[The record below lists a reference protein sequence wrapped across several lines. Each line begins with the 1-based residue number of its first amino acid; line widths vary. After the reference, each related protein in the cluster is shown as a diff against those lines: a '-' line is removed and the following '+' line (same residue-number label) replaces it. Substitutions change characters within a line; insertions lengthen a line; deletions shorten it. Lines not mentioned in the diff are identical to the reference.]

1 MATKT
6 ELRKKAIELGKE
18 RREAMTT
25 NEEEQKFDELK
36 AAIKSQGELHEE
48 LMHPEG
54 DDEEEKIQLDAAQ
67 KAFDNVLKGTKQLAE
82 IELERKK
89 LAQQKEKDE
98 KDRKN
103 RTLVEGIKTGCEI
116 ATTAAVMIFTA
127 CENKKSRIFE
137 TSADYMSSVS
147 KSTNKLVQSI
157 GEGLK
162 NVFKFKR

>member
-1 MATKT
+1 MATKN
-6 ELRKKAIELGKE
+6 ELRKRAIELGKE
-18 RREAMTT
+18 RREEMVI

-137 TSADYMSSVS
+137 TSADYMSTVS

>member
-1 MATKT
+1 M
-6 ELRKKAIELGKE
+6 KE
-18 RREAMTT
+18 N
-25 NEEEQKFDELK
+25 NEVIVVEENNEKFEELK
-36 AAIKSQGELHEE
+36 AAIKSQSELHEE

-54 DDEEEKIQLDAAQ
+54 DDENETIQLDAAQ
-67 KAFDNVLKGTKQLAE
+67 KAFDNVLKGTKQLAD

-89 LAQQKEKDE
+89 LTQQKEIEE
-98 KDRKN
+98 KNRKN
-103 RTLVEGIKTGCEI
+103 RTLVEGLKVGCEI
-116 ATTAAVMIFTA
+116 VTTAAVMIFTA

-162 NVFKFKR
+162 NVIKFKK

>member
-1 MATKT
+1 MS
-6 ELRKKAIELGKE
+6 KE
-18 RREAMTT
+18 TT
-25 NEEEQKFDELK
+25 NVVETKEKEMNNFEELK

-54 DDEEEKIQLDAAQ
+54 DDENETIQFDAAQ

-82 IELERKK
+82 IELREKEMADRKEEAK
-89 LAQQKEKDE
+89 
-98 KDRKN
+98 KDRKH
-103 RTLVEGIKTGCEI
+103 RTIIETIKVGCEI

-127 CENKKSRIFE
+127 SENKKSRIFE
-137 TSADYMSSVS
+137 TSADYMSTVS

-162 NVFKFKR
+162 NLVKIGKH

>member
-1 MATKT
+1 MSKETTKVLETKET
-6 ELRKKAIELGKE
+6 E
-18 RREAMTT
+18 M
-25 NEEEQKFDELK
+25 NEKYSELK
-36 AAIKSQGELHEE
+36 AAIKSQGELHET
-48 LMHPEG
+48 LME
-54 DDEEEKIQLDAAQ
+54 DDTIQLEAVQ
-67 KAFDNVLKGTKQLAE
+67 KTFDNVLKGTKQLAE

-103 RTLVEGIKTGCEI
+103 RTLVEGIKTCCEI
-116 ATTAAVMIFTA
+116 VTTAAVMIFTA

>member
-1 MATKT
+1 M
-6 ELRKKAIELGKE
+6 KE
-18 RREAMTT
+18 N
-25 NEEEQKFDELK
+25 NEVIVVEENNEKFEELK
-36 AAIKSQGELHEE
+36 AAIKSQSELHEE

-54 DDEEEKIQLDAAQ
+54 DDENETIQLDAAQ
-67 KAFDNVLKGTKQLAE
+67 KAFDNVLKGTKQLAD

-89 LAQQKEKDE
+89 LTQQKEIEE
-98 KDRKN
+98 KNRKN
-103 RTLVEGIKTGCEI
+103 RTLVEGLKVGCEI

>member
-1 MATKT
+1 M
-6 ELRKKAIELGKE
+6 KKNEVV
-18 RREAMTT
+18 TT
-25 NEEEQKFDELK
+25 SNEVKEEEKFNELK
-36 AAIKSQGELHEE
+36 AAIKSQSELHEE

-89 LAQQKEKDE
+89 LAHQKEKDE